1 MTVFAGCEVFD
12 RFGFDEG
19 AVEIENHN
27 DGDEN
32 MGKKSKDTYDG
43 DGTAS
48 LADSLRALHADMVA
62 RGYPP
67 STTKVP

>member
-1 MTVFAGCEVFD
+1 MNTMRSVSGVMRRATSNKG
-12 RFGFDEG
+12 
-19 AVEIENHN
+19 
-27 DGDEN
+27 
-32 MGKKSKDTYDG
+32 YQG

-48 LADSLRALHADMVA
+48 LSDSLRALHADMVK